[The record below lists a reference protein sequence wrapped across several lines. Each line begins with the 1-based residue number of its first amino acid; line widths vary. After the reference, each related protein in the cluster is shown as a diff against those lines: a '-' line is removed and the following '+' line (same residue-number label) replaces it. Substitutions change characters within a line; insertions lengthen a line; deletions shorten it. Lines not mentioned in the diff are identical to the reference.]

1 MISVKVNQRCS
12 KAARQ
17 RLVELWRALDGAP
30 SPVVTSRQLAAW
42 TGWSRDT
49 IRKDISLLGISCGDA
64 KGYDRLALRDL
75 LRERLSPQSGASRSS
90 CCVVGLSGFGE
101 FFLRAPGLAGSAFC
115 VAAGFDRSVNRIE
128 TLSADFPLFAAS
140 RLEEVIAKR
149 GIEYAVLCESAEHAP
164 AMAKRLAA
172 AGIKGIVNATPASLP
187 VGSAVR
193 VENIS
198 VISALQ
204 RLSCQ

>member
-1 MISVKVNQRCS
+1 MTDLVLP

-17 RLVELWRALDGAP
+17 RLVELWRALDGSAAP
-30 SPVVTSRQLAAW
+30 LVTSRQLSLW
-42 TGWSRDT
+42 TGWPRDT
-49 IRKDISLLGISCGDA
+49 IRKDISLLGISCGGA
-64 KGYDRLALRDL
+64 RGYERLALRDL
-75 LRERLSPQSGASRSS
+75 LRERLGPRADAARNL

-101 FFLRAPGLAGSAFC
+101 FFLRAPDLAGPEFSM
-115 VAAGFDRSVNRIE
+115 AAGFDRSVNRIE

-140 RLEEVIAKR
+140 RLEEVIKKR
-149 GIEYAVLCESAEHAP
+149 GIAYAILCESAEHAA

-172 AGIKGIVNATPASLP
+172 AGVKGIVNATSAPLP
-187 VGSAVR
+187 VGNAVR

-198 VISALQ
+198 VVSALH